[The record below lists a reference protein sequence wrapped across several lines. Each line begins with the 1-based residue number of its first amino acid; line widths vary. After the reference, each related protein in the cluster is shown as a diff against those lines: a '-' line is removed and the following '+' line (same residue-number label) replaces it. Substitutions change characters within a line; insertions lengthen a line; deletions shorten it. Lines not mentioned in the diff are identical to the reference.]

1 MLIEVTLSGFVK
13 RTLNTDAL
21 KVAIKSTGAKLTR
34 KGRSRNWVLQA
45 DTEQV
50 HQIIDLTSDAG
61 EDSWLWLTKKLA
73 ENKHPLSH
81 EELLEL
87 ARQNPKIT
95 VTHLMSVTDCTL
107 VEARKVLDQLEWE

>member
-61 EDSWLWLTKKLA
+61 EDSWLWIAKKIYECRPKLGRD
-73 ENKHPLSH
+73 
-81 EELLEL
+81 EL
-87 ARQNPKIT
+87 RKIAQQDSSMT
-95 VTHLMSVTDCTL
+95 VTQLTALTDCTL
-107 VEARKVLDQLEWE
+107 VDARTILDEIEWE